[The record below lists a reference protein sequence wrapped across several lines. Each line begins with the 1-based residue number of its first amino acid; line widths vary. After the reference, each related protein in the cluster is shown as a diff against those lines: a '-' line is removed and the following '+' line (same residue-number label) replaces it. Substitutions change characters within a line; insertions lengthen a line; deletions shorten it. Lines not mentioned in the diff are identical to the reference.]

1 MLREVRPSVV
11 FLCETRLMAA
21 KMNCISMTLGLDN
34 CLDIDLVSFWSGL
47 ALLWKKKAQVVV
59 ISYSTHHVDVIAKI
73 EKGLWRRFIGIY
85 GHLDTTMKTHAWE
98 LVRCLYSLSS
108 LPWIIE

>member
-1 MLREVRPSVV
+1 
-11 FLCETRLMAA
+11 
-21 KMNCISMTLGLDN
+21 MNCISMTLGLDN

-59 ISYSTHHVDVIAKI
+59 NSYCIHHVDVIAKI
-73 EKGLWRRFIGIY
+73 EKGLWWRFIDIY
-85 GHLDTTMKTHAWE
+85 GHLDTTMKIQAWG

-108 LPWIIE
+108 LSWIMG